1 MRFYISRGG
10 NSEGPLDE
18 QVILAM
24 IARRELDR
32 QAYICA
38 EGAQAWQALD
48 SHPPFATALAG
59 PAPQP
64 QAFAPQ
70 PQAFQQ
76 PQPQAFAQPQQPQSF
91 GQPQPQSFG
100 QPQQQAFGQP
110 QPQQAFGQPQQQSF
124 GQQPS
129 FSSQANQA
137 AGQASKELNNAA
149 NAFGNAFGSPSAAP
163 GEGFFEK
170 ARAQSQGQPIPES
183 AKAAAGQAHLF
194 AAAGALLTCG
204 TWGGLAGAFVASMLY
219 KDQPK
224 HPYALYHINQALVFQ
239 AATFIV
245 MVAASTI
252 VYMLRFV
259 GVMIAD
265 ILGLVFAL
273 LHVINLAIWAGSI
286 FLAFTQSNKAKAGE
300 WSEYP
305 KIGKWV
311 LGRAKPFLS

>member
-1 MRFYISRGG
+1 VRFYISRGG

-76 PQPQAFAQPQQPQSF
+76 PHPQAFAQPQQPQSF

-110 QPQQAFGQPQQQSF
+110 QQQAFGQPQPQAF
-124 GQQPS
+124 GQPQQPS

-149 NAFGNAFGSPSAAP
+149 NAFGNAFGSPAAAP
-163 GEGFFEK
+163 GQGMFEQAK
-170 ARAQSQGQPIPES
+170 AQGQPIPDS
-183 AKAAAGQAHLF
+183 AKAAAGNAHLF
-194 AAAGALLTCG
+194 AALGVILACG
-204 TWGGLAGAFVASMLY
+204 PWGGWLGAVASYFLY

-224 HPYALYHINQALVFQ
+224 HPFALYHINQAMVFH
-239 AATFIV
+239 
-245 MVAASTI
+245 AASAVLMIT
-252 VYMLRFV
+252 LG
-259 GVMIAD
+259 GVVNIIIRIAVNIAD
-265 ILGLVFAL
+265 ILGLIASGLYL
-273 LHVINLAIWAGSI
+273 LPLAVWIGVIVLSFGQRTKSMN
-286 FLAFTQSNKAKAGE
+286 GE

-305 KIGKWV
+305 KAGKFV
-311 LGRAKPFLS
+311 MGRAKPFLS